1 MVLLQNKGDD
11 SRRRGPSFPLL
22 QVDLQGKAGGAE
34 RRERSGS
41 KHTDNENITGQHSGF
56 NTKPCVYTKV
66 MFFFVSATKAFED
79 DHPVLTDHRQKE
91 LIDKRSLY
99 Q

>member
-1 MVLLQNKGDD
+1 M
-11 SRRRGPSFPLL
+11 
-22 QVDLQGKAGGAE
+22 DLQGRAGGAE
-34 RRERSGS
+34 GRERSAS
-41 KHTDNENITGQHSGF
+41 KHTNNQKITGQHSGF
-56 NTKPCVYTKV
+56 NAKLCICTKV
-66 MFFFVSATKAFED
+66 MFFYVSAMKTFED